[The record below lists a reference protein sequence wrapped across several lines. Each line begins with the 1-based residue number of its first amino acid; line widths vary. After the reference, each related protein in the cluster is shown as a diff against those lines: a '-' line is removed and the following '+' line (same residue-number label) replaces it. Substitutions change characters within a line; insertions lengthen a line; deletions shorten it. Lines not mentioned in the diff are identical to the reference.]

1 MAKNKV
7 LGKLPVFHTVDVKVN
22 AVKEINTLVA
32 TGLTENQ
39 ARTQIAKTLDVHRTT
54 VENWMKLYSKTA
66 VATISGQK
74 ANHIIST
81 NKSFSMHN
89 VTFNTD
95 LGYIKLSLDDIKS
108 VAEFAKRNS
117 LT

>member
-32 TGLTENQ
+32 TGLTDNQ
-39 ARTQIAKTLDVHRTT
+39 ARTKIADTLDVHRTT
-54 VENWMKLYSKTA
+54 VENWMKQYGKTN
-66 VATISGQK
+66 TTIISGQR
-74 ANHIIST
+74 ANHITST

>member
-1 MAKNKV
+1 MGRKKV
-7 LGKLPVFHTVDVKVN
+7 LNKLPVFHTLEVKVN
-22 AVKEINTLVA
+22 AVKEINTLIG
-32 TGLTENQ
+32 TGMTENK
-39 ARTQIAKTLDVHRTT
+39 AKHRVAKTLDVHRTT
-54 VENWMKLYSKTA
+54 VENWMKQYGKTN
-66 VATISGQK
+66 TTIISGQR
-74 ANHIIST
+74 ANHITST

>member
-1 MAKNKV
+1 MAKNKI

-32 TGLTENQ
+32 TGLTDNQ
-39 ARTQIAKTLDVHRTT
+39 ARTKIAKTLDVHRTT
-54 VENWMKLYSKTA
+54 VENWMKLYGKTA
-66 VATISGQK
+66 IATISGQK

-81 NKSFSMHN
+81 NRSFSMHN

-108 VAEFAKRNS
+108 VAEFARRNS